1 MFGAD
6 NDWMF
11 ASPLK
16 IGRQPYSYTGAWR
29 ELQRVLRLLASASWE
44 RIPSGTRTAVGW
56 MP

>member
-6 NDWMF
+6 SDWMF